1 MPVETARK
9 HDDEAVVIAGAG
21 TGRKE
26 LGINMIDERGRPALG
41 AGALGVAVEPEVIG
55 NDHVVGEGGRE
66 ALDGKKQPGQATGG
80 GSSELAVEE
89 FGQQVVDIEQNGGFS
104 PFRIPSGEDEEIR
117 HIVNMQQIVRPFLM
131 ACGQVA
137 SAGPEKTQHR
147 LQVSPFTTPAL
158 SEAVADAAK
167 EYSISFLFAGQSD

>member
-1 MPVETARK
+1 
-9 HDDEAVVIAGAG
+9 
-21 TGRKE
+21 
-26 LGINMIDERGRPALG
+26 MIDERGRPTLSPG
-41 AGALGVAVEPEVIG
+41 SLGVAVEPEVIRD
-55 NDHVVGEGGRE
+55 DHVVGEGGGE
-66 ALDGKKQPGQATGG
+66 ALDVKKQAGQAAGG
-80 GSSELAVEE
+80 GGPELAIKK
-89 FGQQVVDIEQNGGFS
+89 FGQQVVDIEQDGSFP
-104 PFRIPSGEDEEIR
+104 PFGIPSGEDEEIR